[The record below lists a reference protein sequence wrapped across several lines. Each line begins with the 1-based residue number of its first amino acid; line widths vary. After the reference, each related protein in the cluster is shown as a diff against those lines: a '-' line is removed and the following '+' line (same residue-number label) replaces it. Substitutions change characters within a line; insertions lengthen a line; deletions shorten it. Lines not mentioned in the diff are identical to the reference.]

1 VLEFFGG
8 DAAVVVQST
17 IPVRSA
23 ATKDV
28 YGSFGWL
35 ASETRPALI
44 YPCENQ
50 SCSDIGNSLKPLLL
64 TDSAPLGEFD
74 PDDMD
79 SYFYTPPIQS
89 YSEFQQKQQPWASW
103 AIDDISLVKWDRA
116 FQEVPRMSEENDVA
130 GLDAE
135 LVQHS
140 ASDGGEMA
148 PENLHP
154 KCNPPGVVDIDDLI
168 KLDFTVPDDH
178 CSLSGDESDTKWT
191 TSEVAEVPLADFVSY
206 EPADLLNLGV
216 PLTVEEVAICQF
228 VTVTIDQTDAVHLL
242 AKVCGLL

>member
-130 GLDAE
+130 G
-135 LVQHS
+135 
-140 ASDGGEMA
+140 
-148 PENLHP
+148 
-154 KCNPPGVVDIDDLI
+154 NPPGVVDIDDLI